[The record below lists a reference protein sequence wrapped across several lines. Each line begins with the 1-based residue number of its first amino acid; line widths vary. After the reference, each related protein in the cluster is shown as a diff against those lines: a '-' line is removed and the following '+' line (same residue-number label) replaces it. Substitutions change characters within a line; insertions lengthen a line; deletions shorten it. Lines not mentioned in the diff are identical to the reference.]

1 MNSDL
6 TSDERALP
14 AAAGAASTP
23 HPVNKAARVNIPSST
38 SSSTTLP
45 YFLRQTVST
54 TRHVYYAMPRC
65 LSVSQSVCLS
75 VCLFPIIL

>member
-23 HPVNKAARVNIPSST
+23 HPVNKPRKYP
-38 SSSTTLP
+38 
-45 YFLRQTVST
+45 FLFLHHPTV
-54 TRHVYYAMPRC
+54 
-65 LSVSQSVCLS
+65 
-75 VCLFPIIL
+75 FP

>member
-23 HPVNKAARVNIPSST
+23 HPVNKAARVNIPSC
-38 SSSTTLP
+38 SSTTLP
-45 YFLRQTVST
+45 Y
-54 TRHVYYAMPRC
+54 C
-65 LSVSQSVCLS
+65 LSVSLSVCLS
-75 VCLFPIIL
+75 VYSL